1 MSKIIITLAALFAC
15 IGSYS
20 QVSAIDAFC
29 NKLDSSLVDDKVIL
43 HSVRHQEKFPDAR
56 CFDYYYIDTVKRTL
70 IKSMYEL
77 NFQGDGDFIE
87 FYYKNDEIVKFSIR
101 HRFDGRKLSGSFY
114 FKSHKLIAH
123 VGGEIDGKIAFDVEN
138 ILETGN
144 SHMANFPEILKSL
157 KLVSQFPAA
166 AKQGLTELRQDNK
179 TSLSTQFLTFGW
191 LYEFLFLHMLTEG
204 YCTAS
209 QIFRFCNVAKAETI
223 ML

>member
-1 MSKIIITLAALFAC
+1 MSKLIITLAALFAC
-15 IGSYS
+15 LASYS

-43 HSVRHQEKFPDAR
+43 HSVRHPTVFPDAR
-56 CFDYYYIDTVKRTL
+56 HFDHYYIDTVKKSL
-70 IKSMYEL
+70 LKSMYEL

-87 FYYKNDEIVKFSIR
+87 FYYKNAEIVKFSIR
-101 HRFDGRKLSGSFY
+101 HRSGGRKLSGSFY

-157 KLVSQFPAA
+157 KSVSQFPSA
-166 AKQGLTELRQDNK
+166 AKMGLTELRKDNK
-179 TSLSTQFLTFGW
+179 TSFSAQLLTFGW
-191 LYEFLFLHMLTEG
+191 LYEFVFLHMLTDG
-204 YCTAS
+204 FGAAR
-209 QIFRFCNVAKAETI
+209 QIIR
-223 ML
+223 